1 MPDKLKHPSNTWL
14 LLTHAQTQQEWEVA
28 QEGRKHQ
35 YLQWATA
42 FAQGHA
48 QCFTPSNA
56 SQAAW
61 VVLPLPLLQLC
72 LGACQPL
79 ASGKEAGS
87 YYEPTEPFATLE
99 GAFAQLQS
107 LYPNNPQATLLG
119 LTYLAAAAL
128 QRLEVPNFK
137 AHWKTLAEAQA
148 QLAAEEDT
156 EPTEETPLQ
165 NAIQEAQLQAAALQV
180 TYHSLSHQLDEAHS
194 FLKQLKNKALNPQLP
209 TLLRGQALRH
219 WAEACADL
227 GQTYSQKAQERE
239 LRLLYED
246 ARFAA
251 EQLEGLLSVQPQHQ
265 EALTS
270 HALPLAVA
278 QAKLAE
284 ALCWLHRNSH
294 HLEASLRYLHALE
307 HLCHPFPQ
315 QGSLW
320 SYWLNATIAVGQS
333 FGQQEA
339 FDEALALWQHV
350 EQLRPRIP
358 ALNTP
363 MCQLNHMKLG
373 LNVLWAYKPTASLS
387 AAQHVFK
394 RMQALAMPSEG
405 LQHQTKGSL
414 QGKQPMLMHEL
425 AWGSINLAWCYAS
438 HGKHKGIEALL
449 KQLQHWGNVAPYALP
464 CWQEAQAALLRN
476 ALWAIRG
483 LSTAKRLTIT
493 EALQHQLLALW
504 QQQPPTQASPYL
516 QQQVLSALGQLWQYY
531 YGLLKQPLKLPVAI
545 KTPLLQGLQAWQH
558 TLSTSPSPPLQ
569 QHALL
574 QVHWQAVGHAITLAH
589 ALLLYGEEAPP
600 ITPPQQSNNPP
611 LLQGLWE
618 IFNTPLAQALEAE
631 ETPALSALA
640 ELLPHWLPSAALL
653 SKWWGGQSNTHA
665 LAGLAQQLQQLHGLH
680 PQLPTALVCAKTLL
694 RHMQSLCQQGQWQQA
709 PPLLHQ
715 LEQLVNQYAPAGSSE
730 ANPLANPLAKLYAQ
744 ALTCLI
750 TQWPAHRD
758 LSTNL
763 PYIQTLLSLA
773 KQHPNEPWW
782 PSLLGQLRAYH
793 CHCFYMHQLPQQAV
807 AEMEALQHLAEKHR
821 GHRTVQ
827 VSYLQALASHCQWQS
842 LHGPTPSVEQPS
854 YVALASAVVQHALGL
869 AQQHSAL
876 WQHAPLWHS
885 TYQALFS
892 ALQAS
897 EEPALQK
904 NLLQQGLKLSQRLH
918 KEAPHTLPV
927 AGWVQGVL
935 LAAAHVPATLRK
947 GLEAFLAQQG
957 LKAIPPQP
965 QEQPQQQLGGQ
976 PESGVWI
983 TGTLAPVERLRHGHA
998 WFSSAVNQQPE
1009 AAEAAY
1015 QALFKPPPS
1024 A

>member
-14 LLTHAQTQQEWEVA
+14 LLTHAQAQQEWDVA
-28 QEGRKHQ
+28 QEARKHQ

-48 QCFTPSNA
+48 QCFTPSNT
-56 SQAAW
+56 SQASW

-72 LGACQPL
+72 FGACQPL
-79 ASGKEAGS
+79 ASGKEAPS
-87 YYEPTEPFATLE
+87 YHEPTEPFTTLE
-99 GAFAQLQS
+99 AAFTQLQS
-107 LYPNNPQATLLG
+107 LYPGNPRATVLG

-137 AHWKTLAEAQA
+137 AHWQTLAEAEA
-148 QLAAEEDT
+148 QLSAQDADESEAET
-156 EPTEETPLQ
+156 LLHT
-165 NAIQEAQLQAAALQV
+165 AMQEAQLQAAALQV
-180 TYHSLSHQLDEAHS
+180 TYHALSHQLDEAHA
-194 FLKQLKNKALNPQLP
+194 FLKRLKNKALNPQLP
-209 TLLRGQALRH
+209 TLLRGQALRY

-358 ALNTP
+358 ALSTP

-373 LNVLWAYKPTASLS
+373 LNVLWAYKPAASLS

-405 LQHQTKGSL
+405 LQHPAKGSL

-438 HGKHKGIEALL
+438 HGKYKGIEALL

-483 LSTAKRLTIT
+483 LSTAKRLAAT
-493 EALQHQLLALW
+493 EAVQHQLLALW
-504 QQQPPTQASPYL
+504 QQQPTSQASPYL
-516 QQQVLSALGQLWQYY
+516 QQQVLSALAQLWQYHH
-531 YGLLKQPLKLPVAI
+531 GLLKQPLKLPNTMR
-545 KTPLLQGLQAWQH
+545 TPLLQGLQAWQH
-558 TLSTSPSPPLQ
+558 TLSASASPPFQ
-569 QHALL
+569 QHGLL
-574 QVHWQAVGHAITLAH
+574 QAHWQAVGHALALAH
-589 ALLLYGEEAPP
+589 ALLLQAEAPP
-600 ITPPQQSNNPP
+600 LTPPQQRGTPP

-618 IFNTPLAQALEAE
+618 VFNAPLAKALETQ
-631 ETPALSALA
+631 ETPALAALA
-640 ELLPHWLPSAALL
+640 ELLPLWLPSAALL
-653 SKWWGGQSNTHA
+653 GKWWGEQGNTPA
-665 LAGLAQQLQQLHGLH
+665 LAGLAQQLQHLHGLH

-694 RHMQSLCQQGQWQQA
+694 RHMQGLCQQGQWQQA

-715 LEQLVNQYAPAGSSE
+715 LEQLVNQYAPSGSSE
-730 ANPLANPLAKLYAQ
+730 ANPLAKLYAQ

-773 KQHPNEPWW
+773 KHHPNEPWW
-782 PSLLGQLRAYH
+782 PSLLGQLRADH

-842 LHGPTPSVEQPS
+842 LHAPTPTVEP
-854 YVALASAVVQHALGL
+854 LASAVVQHALSL

-876 WQHAPLWHS
+876 WQHTPLWHS
-885 TYQALFS
+885 TYQALFA

-897 EEPALQK
+897 EEPSLQK
-904 NLLQQGLKLSQRLH
+904 TLLQQGLKLSQRLH
-918 KEAPHTLPV
+918 KEAPHALPV

-935 LAAAHVPATLRK
+935 LAAAHVPAALRK

-957 LKAIPPQP
+957 LKATPPQP
-965 QEQPQQQLGGQ
+965 QEQQQQ
-976 PESGVWI
+976 PAAETTESGVWI